1 MRFSFGSMP
10 LLATSSVVARRPES
24 GAAARLIFV
33 DVSMIVRAWS
43 MKPASVPISSTF
55 GLMTATERSIDR
67 AASSVPVRNITESSA
82 HAIRI
87 VSTTGDMPRAPLRM
101 SRNMADSAQH
111 LLVPARALRAVTAVD
126 LQMLVKWL

>member
-1 MRFSFGSMP
+1 M
-10 LLATSSVVARRPES
+10 LATWSVVARLPVS

-33 DVSMIVRAWS
+33 DVSWIVFACA

-87 VSTTGDMPRAPLRM
+87 TSTTGDMPRAPLRM
-101 SRNMADSAQH
+101 SRNMVS
-111 LLVPARALRAVTAVD
+111 
-126 LQMLVKWL
+126 

>member
-1 MRFSFGSMP
+1 M
-10 LLATSSVVARRPES
+10 S
-24 GAAARLIFV
+24 GFAAARIFFAV
-33 DVSMIVRAWS
+33 MSMVRAWS

-87 VSTTGDMPRAPLRM
+87 TSTTGDMPRAPLRM
-101 SRNMADSAQH
+101 SRNISS
-111 LLVPARALRAVTAVD
+111 
-126 LQMLVKWL
+126 